1 MDQCSQSD
9 GNITNATIPVLSSQ
23 MDTSERET
31 KGRNGRRGRI
41 WALLVDSSEC
51 RHDRWTLSC
60 CVHATITSV
69 CHFWEYSFISFF
81 FFFFTA
87 SRYPGLSFP
96 SCCLSCCLSL
106 CLLVCLE
113 PFLGLF
119 AFMRRSL
126 FYYRQSPPKQ
136 LYSLRGSNGFFS
148 GLFLRV
154 WVCQNRPG
162 RFGEQIES
170 VTYVCAAPWADLC
183 PCFSSPFLSVPD
195 HVQRRGSRPGPLCQP
210 SVKLHHQQYL
220 WRERGECVT
229 LCVRAWLS
237 SPRGAASSHTSSNS
251 RAVLRQSSLLA
262 VGFLRLPRNVLRV
275 SVSC

>member
-1 MDQCSQSD
+1 MRQSRLYVTF
-9 GNITNATIPVLSSQ
+9 GNILFFLS
-23 MDTSERET
+23 
-31 KGRNGRRGRI
+31 
-41 WALLVDSSEC
+41 
-51 RHDRWTLSC
+51 
-60 CVHATITSV
+60 
-69 CHFWEYSFISFF
+69 

-87 SRYPGLSFP
+87 SSYPGLSFP

-229 LCVRAWLS
+229 LCVRA
-237 SPRGAASSHTSSNS
+237 
-251 RAVLRQSSLLA
+251 
-262 VGFLRLPRNVLRV
+262 
-275 SVSC
+275 